1 MKQNSERYLAQMGAQ
16 IRAARLRRNLT
27 VEQVARRAGM
37 SAVTVLN
44 IEKGLPSVSLGKLV
58 GVLEVLGLEE
68 SVALVARDDEQG
80 RAMQDEVLRKR
91 ARPVKKNKVV
101 VKVHK

>member
-1 MKQNSERYLAQMGAQ
+1 MKRKSEQYLVQMGTQ

-27 VEQVARRAGM
+27 VEQVAKRAGM

-44 IEKGLPSVSLGKLV
+44 IEKGLPSVSLGKLM
-58 GVLEVLGLEE
+58 GVLEVLGLED
-68 SVALVARDDEQG
+68 SIALVAKDDEKG
-80 RAMQDEVLRKR
+80 RALQDEVLRKR
-91 ARPVKKNKVV
+91 ARPVKKTKVV